1 MRSSIGL
8 IVEREYL
15 ERITKKSFIITTI
28 LVPLLMVALSVLP
41 ALLMMINSSDKDYY
55 AVIDQTGVLAPS
67 LRNSEAIEF
76 QIIGDTLE
84 AAKNDARFS
93 GVIVIGKDAVSRP
106 SDISMY
112 IHDAGKMEQESYIRD
127 QIKTA
132 IEDQRLKA
140 YNIENLSEIMNE
152 INADVSLNI
161 YRINQD
167 GGEESSLSTGISFI
181 IGIGMSFILYMFLLI
196 YGQLVMSSIIE
207 EKNNRVLEI
216 IVSSVRPEQ
225 LMLGKIIGIGCV
237 ALTQIILWGIIL
249 LVCVGVVVP
258 AILPADIMADVTAIN
273 NGSFAESASGDD
285 IEMLQTV
292 AMLSNFGYLASI
304 FGWMVFFLI
313 GGFLL
318 YASIYAAIGSAV
330 DNIQD
335 GSQLQ
340 SIATLPIILGI
351 VFATFVASDPNNTL
365 SFWLSMIPFTS
376 PMLMMVRIPFG
387 IPVWEIILSAVLL
400 IAGFLFMVWFA
411 AKVYRVGIFMY
422 GKKPTVKDLIKWAR
436 YK

>member
-8 IVEREYL
+8 IIEREYL

-41 ALLMMINSSDKDYY
+41 ALLMMLNTSEKDYY
-55 AVIDQTGVLAPS
+55 AVIDQTGVLAPT

-84 AAKNDARFS
+84 AAKNDAHFS

-140 YNIENLSEIMNE
+140 YNIENLSKIMNE

-167 GGEESSLSTGISFI
+167 GGEETSLSTGISFI

-292 AMLSNFGYLASI
+292 ALLSNFGYLASI
-304 FGWMVFFLI
+304 FGWMIFFLI